1 MLTAAYDKIRAMWSA
16 AAHRMAF
23 TGNWTV
29 KAEYLYL
36 GLTDRFSVC
45 GRVAGGGRLTFAEH
59 RLAGIHTMKIGA
71 NYRLN

>member
-1 MLTAAYDKIRAMWSA
+1 MWVGGGGIEW
-16 AAHRMAF
+16 AF

-29 KAEYLYL
+29 KAEYLFL

-45 GRVAGGGRLTFAEH
+45 GAGAGAAAGSTFCADH